1 MSIWSILCHTAKAEN
16 YQTTDAANNDKNSHK
31 TCPSG
36 DPKFMNVTFVL
47 PSMLQTL
54 CSEVYHAYTA

>member
-16 YQTTDAANNDKNSHK
+16 YQMTDAANNKNSQN

-36 DPKFMNVTFVL
+36 DPKFMSVTFIF

-54 CSEVYHAYTA
+54 YSEVYHAHTA

>member
-1 MSIWSILCHTAKAEN
+1 M
-16 YQTTDAANNDKNSHK
+16 TDATHNDKNSHK

-36 DPKFMNVTFVL
+36 DPKFMSVPFVL
-47 PSMLQTL
+47 PTMLQTL

>member
-1 MSIWSILCHTAKAEN
+1 M
-16 YQTTDAANNDKNSHK
+16 TDAANNDKNSHK

-36 DPKFMNVTFVL
+36 ELMSVTFVL

-54 CSEVYHAYTA
+54 CSEVYHSYTAKHYL